1 MTLFYQINKLKKR
14 AYFYILNEHDD
25 INLSVC
31 KIIKKYY
38 NDGHKILVISD
49 NHEIIDEINTLLW
62 TFEQLTFIPH
72 STNTEFDS
80 TTPILLYKNNF
91 KNDSIIKKDYNV
103 ILNIDMKLDSN
114 ENDHEIIIEIVGHD
128 ENKKNISRE
137 KYLYYKKNNLD
148 VRHENL

>member
-1 MTLFYQINKLKKR
+1 MTLFYQTNKLKKK
-14 AYFYILNEHDD
+14 AYFYILSKQDD

-38 NDGHKILVISD
+38 NDGHKIIVKSNDQGFID
-49 NHEIIDEINTLLW
+49 NINKLLW

-72 STNTEFDS
+72 STNIEYDS
-80 TTPILLYKNNF
+80 ATPVLLYKNNY
-91 KNDSIIKKDYNV
+91 KNDSIIEKDYNV
-103 ILNIDMKLDSN
+103 ILNIDIALDVTN
-114 ENDHEIIIEIVGHD
+114 NDHEIIIEIVGHD
-128 ENKKNISRE
+128 ENKKAMSRE

>member
-1 MTLFYQINKLKKR
+1 MKKKV
-14 AYFYILNEHDD
+14 YFYILNEQDD

-38 NDGHKILVISD
+38 NDGHKIIVKSNDQEFID
-49 NHEIIDEINTLLW
+49 NINKLLW

-72 STNTEFDS
+72 STNITYDC
-80 TTPILLYKNNF
+80 TTPVLLYKNDY

-103 ILNIDMKLDSN
+103 ILNIDTALDTTD
-114 ENDHEIIIEIVGHD
+114 NDHEIIIEIVAHD
-128 ENKKNISRE
+128 EDKKTISRE

-148 VRHENL
+148 VKHENL

>member
-1 MTLFYQINKLKKR
+1 MKKK
-14 AYFYILNEHDD
+14 AYFYILNEQDD
-25 INLSVC
+25 MNLSVC

-38 NDGHKILVISD
+38 NDGHKILVKFND
-49 NHEIIDEINTLLW
+49 QEIIDNINKLLW

-72 STNTEFDS
+72 STNIEYDC
-80 TTPILLYKNNF
+80 TTPVLLYKNDY

-103 ILNIDMKLDSN
+103 ILNIDTVLDTTDD
-114 ENDHEIIIEIVGHD
+114 DHEIIIEIVGHD
-128 ENKKNISRE
+128 EKKKTVSRE